1 VVDVPE
7 GDTIFRAAA
16 TLDRWLSGREVT
28 AARTTVD
35 RLPAAKLVGQRVEGV
50 EARAKH
56 LLIRFSGGSVLHT
69 HMKMT
74 GSWHVYSAGER
85 WQKPPSQAR
94 FVLEAGERVAV
105 CFNAPVVEL
114 LAAKGEQQHPSL
126 TGLGP
131 DVLKPPVDLAEVRR
145 RAAGRPPDLPIGELL
160 LDQQV
165 VSGIGNIWRCESLF
179 VRRLDP
185 WRAQTDLSADE
196 LDALVTV
203 AAELMTRAA
212 HPREHVGRDSGAGA
226 GRPWVYG
233 RARRPCRRCGTP
245 IRVERMGAMARQIY
259 WCPRCQAAAVSV

>member
-1 VVDVPE
+1 MPE

-16 TLDRWLSGREVT
+16 TLDRWLTGREVT

-35 RLPAAKLVGQRVEGV
+35 RLPAAKLVGQTVDAV

-56 LLIRFSGGSVLHT
+56 LLVRFSGGSVLHT

-74 GSWHVYSAGER
+74 GSWHVYSKGER

-114 LAAKGEQQHPSL
+114 LAAKGEQLHPSL
-126 TGLGP
+126 VGLGP
-131 DVLKPPVDLAEVRR
+131 DVLKRPVDLVEVRR
-145 RAAGRPPDLPIGELL
+145 RAARTPPAMPVGELL
-160 LDQQV
+160 LDQRV

-185 WRAQTDLSADE
+185 WRPRSEVTDDE
-196 LDALVTV
+196 LDAVVSV
-203 AAELMTRAA
+203 AADLMMKSAR
-212 HPREHVGRDSGAGA
+212 PSDVVGRDFGGGSD
-226 GRPWVYG
+226 RPWVYG
-233 RARRPCRRCGTP
+233 RSRRPCYRCRTP
-245 IRVERMGAMARQIY
+245 IRVGHMGAQARLVY
-259 WCPRCQAAAVSV
+259 WCPSCQAPAPA

>member
-1 VVDVPE
+1 MPE

-16 TLDRWLSGREVT
+16 TLDRWLTGRTVT

-35 RLPAAKLVGQRVEGV
+35 RLPAAKLVGQTVRSV

-56 LLIRFSGGSVLHT
+56 LLVRFSEGSVLHT

-74 GSWHVYSAGER
+74 GSWHVYRTGER
-85 WQKPPSQAR
+85 WQKPPAQAR
-94 FVLEAGERVAV
+94 FVLEVEPDRVAV

-114 LAAKGEQQHPSL
+114 LAAKGEQLHPSL
-126 TGLGP
+126 RGLGP

-145 RAAGRPPDLPIGELL
+145 RAAARPETLPVGELL

-179 VRRLDP
+179 VERLDP
-185 WRAQTDLSADE
+185 WRPRAQVSDDE
-196 LDALVTV
+196 LDAVVTV
-203 AAELMTRAA
+203 AADLMARSARPGSDA
-212 HPREHVGRDSGAGA
+212 NRDFGAGA

-233 RARRPCRRCGTP
+233 RTRRPCYRCRTP
-245 IRVERMGAMARQIY
+245 IRSERMGDQARVVY
-259 WCPRCQAAAVSV
+259 WCPACQAAPASA